1 MKITKDTLKQLIKE
15 EITTTLNEK
24 NVVNLPDDILRDLT
38 NLRAEAAALYEKWSP
53 ILQKLDRVG
62 LYPGPNDAGVELA
75 RTMAAPA
82 NTLKNIVEKGE
93 LG

>member
-24 NVVNLPDDILRDLT
+24 NVVNLPDDIRRDLI
-38 NLRAEAAALYEKWSP
+38 NLKAEAAALYEKWSP

-62 LYPGPNDAGVELA
+62 LYPGPNDAGLELA
-75 RTMAAPA
+75 KTMSAPI
-82 NTLKNIVEKGE
+82 NTLKEIEQTGE